1 MSNPLAKLS
10 DEVLQARLTNAETEL
25 TFARD
30 AFAKAQDVCHRA
42 YEKWNAL
49 NEESMARKLAA
60 ENDISLILQ
69 AIPETKAGYNRYV
82 SLLTEYGLCHGG
94 YWAATNQRAVKV
106 RFKKQDCDKNRKQIE
121 GLKLLLPYILP
132 IPEVKD
138 EKDKILVGCKP
149 VDIFEHTLSEGGV
162 YQFYVRP
169 DNTVILSFTRYYRTT
184 YTEIGDF
191 DAAMKYIQ
199 QHHWYDSDDSS
210 DRYHNDY

>member
-10 DEVLQARLTNAETEL
+10 DEVLQARLTNAEAEL
-25 TFARD
+25 SFARRAVDD
-30 AFAKAQDVCHRA
+30 ARA
-42 YEKWNAL
+42 AFSQAFKNWNAL
-49 NEESMARKLAA
+49 NEESMTRKLAV
-60 ENDISLILQ
+60 EDDISLILQ
-69 AIPETKAGYNRYV
+69 AIPKTKVGYNRYV
-82 SLLTEYGLCHGG
+82 SLLTEYGLYHGG
-94 YWAATNQRAVKV
+94 CWNATNQRAVSV
-106 RFKKQDCDKNRKQIE
+106 RFKKQDCDKNLKQIE

-149 VDIFEHTLSEGGV
+149 VDIFEHTLSEDGV

-169 DNTVILSFTRYYRTT
+169 DNTVILSFTRYYHTT

-191 DAAMKYIQ
+191 DVAMKYIQ

-210 DRYHNDY
+210 DRHHNDY